1 MNIIK
6 KDESSTNPKLEKI
19 NNSDTECL
27 KNSNDKLLD
36 LLTKSN
42 IEKSDINS
50 KLSQNNIS
58 DVISDEDEDESFED
72 EDNDNENIKIEKKN
86 IEIEKTT
93 VAEVLNQ
100 TKLEPKE
107 NLNLLKFNLN
117 YFVKREFRWVVYHT
131 PDEVQKF
138 FKTIYQFIKID
149 PSAIKLVDMS
159 SLEKVKE
166 YNEEQIL
173 NSIDIIKSLFNNLL
187 QNDYFNNNL
196 LINEFLNIGSTSFSQ
211 INNGVKPFEGW
222 AGKKADPHCM
232 RKAFG
237 YICFCLECC
246 IFKQYY
252 ERWIVLKDD
261 MITYSNLS
269 NSPGGKHVY
278 FFDED
283 IKARKVGKLNIKIIN
298 LSRVLEL
305 KFKNYFERELWKQ
318 EIDKRINKFKNVI
331 KYNKYKAYTNEK
343 INNYAKWFIDG
354 KDYFSDLYE
363 ELIDAKKSIFIAD
376 WWMSPEVWL
385 KRPVSEKDYTSSV
398 KKIILLD

>member
-19 NNSDTECL
+19 NNSESEHL

-36 LLTKSN
+36 LLSKKN
-42 IEKSDINS
+42 IEKSDITS
-50 KLSQNNIS
+50 RLSQNNESEIIS
-58 DVISDEDEDESFED
+58 NEDDDDESFD
-72 EDNDNENIKIEKKN
+72 DDNNDENIKIEQKN

-100 TKLEPKE
+100 TKLESKE

-117 YFVKREFRWVVYHT
+117 FLVKREFNWIVYHT
-131 PDEVQKF
+131 PDEVQQF
-138 FKTIYQFIKID
+138 FKTIYQFIKND
-149 PSAIKLVDMS
+149 ESAIKLVDIS

-166 YNEEQIL
+166 YKEEQIL
-173 NSIDIIKSLFNNLL
+173 NSIDVIKSLFNNLL
-187 QNDYFNNNL
+187 QSDYFNNNL
-196 LINEFLNIGSTSFSQ
+196 LINEFLNIGGTSFSQ
-211 INNGVKPFEGW
+211 INNGIKPFEGW

-246 IFKQYY
+246 IFKQYN

-278 FFDED
+278 FFDEGMQ
-283 IKARKVGKLNIKIIN
+283 ARKVGKLNIKIIN
-298 LSRVLEL
+298 LSRV
-305 KFKNYFERELWKQ
+305 
-318 EIDKRINKFKNVI
+318 
-331 KYNKYKAYTNEK
+331 
-343 INNYAKWFIDG
+343 
-354 KDYFSDLYE
+354 
-363 ELIDAKKSIFIAD
+363 
-376 WWMSPEVWL
+376 
-385 KRPVSEKDYTSSV
+385 
-398 KKIILLD
+398 

>member
-117 YFVKREFRWVVYHT
+117 YFVKR
-131 PDEVQKF
+131 
-138 FKTIYQFIKID
+138 
-149 PSAIKLVDMS
+149 
-159 SLEKVKE
+159 
-166 YNEEQIL
+166 
-173 NSIDIIKSLFNNLL
+173 
-187 QNDYFNNNL
+187 
-196 LINEFLNIGSTSFSQ
+196 
-211 INNGVKPFEGW
+211 
-222 AGKKADPHCM
+222 
-232 RKAFG
+232 
-237 YICFCLECC
+237 
-246 IFKQYY
+246 
-252 ERWIVLKDD
+252 
-261 MITYSNLS
+261 
-269 NSPGGKHVY
+269 
-278 FFDED
+278 
-283 IKARKVGKLNIKIIN
+283 
-298 LSRVLEL
+298 
-305 KFKNYFERELWKQ
+305 
-318 EIDKRINKFKNVI
+318 
-331 KYNKYKAYTNEK
+331 
-343 INNYAKWFIDG
+343 
-354 KDYFSDLYE
+354 
-363 ELIDAKKSIFIAD
+363 
-376 WWMSPEVWL
+376 
-385 KRPVSEKDYTSSV
+385 
-398 KKIILLD
+398 

>member
-1 MNIIK
+1 MNITK

-19 NNSDTECL
+19 NNSESEHL

-36 LLTKSN
+36 LLSKKN
-42 IEKSDINS
+42 REKSGITS
-50 KLSQNNIS
+50 RLSQNNIS
-58 DVISDEDEDESFED
+58 DIISNEDDDDESFD
-72 EDNDNENIKIEKKN
+72 DDNNDENIKIEQKN

-100 TKLEPKE
+100 TKLESKE

-117 YFVKREFRWVVYHT
+117 FLVKREFNWIVYHT
-131 PDEVQKF
+131 PDEVQQF
-138 FKTIYQFIKID
+138 FKTIYQFIKND
-149 PSAIKLVDMS
+149 ESAIKLVDMS
-159 SLEKVKE
+159 SLEKIKE
-166 YNEEQIL
+166 YKEEQIL
-173 NSIDIIKSLFNNLL
+173 NSIDVIKSLFNNLL
-187 QNDYFNNNL
+187 QSDYFNNNL
-196 LINEFLNIGSTSFSQ
+196 LINEFLNIGGTSFSQ
-211 INNGVKPFEGW
+211 INNGIKPFEGW

-246 IFKQYY
+246 IFKQYN

-278 FFDED
+278 FFDEGMQ
-283 IKARKVGKLNIKIIN
+283 ARKVGKLNIKIIN

-305 KFKNYFERELWKQ
+305 KFKSYFERELWKL
-318 EIDKRINKFKNVI
+318 EIDKRITKFKNVI

-354 KDYFSDLYE
+354 KDYFNDLYE

-385 KRPVSEKDYTSSV
+385 KRPYQ
-398 KKIILLD
+398 KKIIHHLLKKTILLD